1 MEKSKFKVKFRSSKG
16 KKKKKESKQYMLLKN
31 NSKRNHFFES
41 LLKNVQ
47 VHVIFSQVGFKVS

>member
-1 MEKSKFKVKFRSSKG
+1 
-16 KKKKKESKQYMLLKN
+16 MLLKN
-31 NSKRNHFFES
+31 NSKRNNFFES